1 MRLSHTFDEN
11 EYHGDL
17 QPKNAENGPC
27 RILQGHSEN
36 MGVFV
41 RIKGNVLV
49 TFIQSKLHN

>member
-1 MRLSHTFDEN
+1 MILSHTFDEN

-17 QPKNAENGPC
+17 QPNYAETGPC

-36 MGVFV
+36 VGVFV

-49 TFIQSKLHN
+49 TFIQSE

>member
-1 MRLSHTFDEN
+1 MILSHSFDEN
-11 EYHGDL
+11 DHNDNLHSNYT
-17 QPKNAENGPC
+17 KNGLC

-49 TFIQSKLHN
+49 TFIQSKLHK